1 MPPLSVRFPS
11 HAVAASSCMLVGM
24 CRDCPAEAEYPA
36 VNPLS
41 LAISVPPAEAE
52 LEALLERETALTGRE
67 KKKAR
72 KKARKKKQAVCEWA
86 IWQTRPPAHSPAG
99 SMLPLFCFAADT
111 FCPCLRAPPFLLE
124 VALLWG
130 MRMRMLKAWRL
141 LGPPPCL
148 RTFSGPG
155 SVSYA
160 VMLPQCSCC
169 ET

>member
-1 MPPLSVRFPS
+1 VPPLSVRFPS

-67 KKKAR
+67 KKKA

-99 SMLPLFCFAADT
+99 SMLPLFALPLTHFAHACVL
-111 FCPCLRAPPFLLE
+111 CP
-124 VALLWG
+124 
-130 MRMRMLKAWRL
+130 
-141 LGPPPCL
+141 
-148 RTFSGPG
+148 FS
-155 SVSYA
+155 
-160 VMLPQCSCC
+160 CSWHCC
-169 ET
+169 GG